1 LTRNSQRPIKIKH
14 SENEFRMVLQS
25 IFTAQTVRQYWKF
38 YNARHENM
46 EHYKFIFTVMMLL
59 DFIML
64 LIGNIISHVEL
75 SVNDISLVSNDEE

>member
-1 LTRNSQRPIKIKH
+1 
-14 SENEFRMVLQS
+14 
-25 IFTAQTVRQYWKF
+25 
-38 YNARHENM
+38 M